1 MTSRNEQGQIKA
13 KRPRDPDMIGAEAAM
28 HRAAQK
34 ARQKSFDAG
43 LPVAVV
49 KDGKVVWEWADGT
62 YTDVLE
68 DDPEVKKKV

>member
-1 MTSRNEQGQIKA
+1 MTSQNDQTPAQV

-28 HRAAQK
+28 HRAAEK
-34 ARQKSFDAG
+34 ARRKSFEAG

-62 YTDVLE
+62 YTDVLD
-68 DDPEVKKKV
+68 DDPVPKKKV

>member
-1 MTSRNEQGQIKA
+1 MTSRNEQGQAKA

-28 HRAAQK
+28 HRAAEK
-34 ARQKSFDAG
+34 ARRKSFDAG

-68 DDPEVKKKV
+68 DDPEPKKKV

>member
-1 MTSRNEQGQIKA
+1 MTSQNDQGQARA

-34 ARQKSFDAG
+34 ARRKSFEAG
-43 LPVAVV
+43 LPVAVF

-62 YTDVLE
+62 YTDELE
-68 DDPEVKKKV
+68 YDPEMKKKV